1 MQASAVQRQTE
12 YCFFAEITTCSGS
25 VMDGVCEGH
34 AKEIF
39 KAALR

>member
-12 YCFFAEITTCSGS
+12 DCFFTEITACSGS
-25 VMDGVCEGH
+25 VRDGVCEGH